1 MAGDGQW
8 GLVVAMVSLG
18 GLCLGWGGEVGYE
31 SVAGLRERNRH
42 TGRLFGGLIN
52 AHRSLVR

>member
-18 GLCLGWGGEVGYE
+18 GLCLGWGGEVGYRVGSRATGE
-31 SVAGLRERNRH
+31 KQTLTQVACSVA
-42 TGRLFGGLIN
+42 
-52 AHRSLVR
+52 